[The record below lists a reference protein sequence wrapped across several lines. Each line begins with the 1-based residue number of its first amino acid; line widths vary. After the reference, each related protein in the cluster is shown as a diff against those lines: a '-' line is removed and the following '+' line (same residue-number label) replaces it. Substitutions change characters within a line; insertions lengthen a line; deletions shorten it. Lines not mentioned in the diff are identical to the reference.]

1 MKLIHFSIGDKVRIT
16 RTNLTGTLVKVGGNV
31 GVVEINGIPV
41 CYDLTRLRHLD
52 SFGVLTFRRGKKKIA
67 QITNRIKYEINK
79 H

>member
-1 MKLIHFSIGDKVRIT
+1 MRFFNFQYGDKVRIT

-52 SFGVLTFRRGKKKIA
+52 SFGVLTLRRGKKKI
-67 QITNRIKYEINK
+67 TELKNKIKHEINQ